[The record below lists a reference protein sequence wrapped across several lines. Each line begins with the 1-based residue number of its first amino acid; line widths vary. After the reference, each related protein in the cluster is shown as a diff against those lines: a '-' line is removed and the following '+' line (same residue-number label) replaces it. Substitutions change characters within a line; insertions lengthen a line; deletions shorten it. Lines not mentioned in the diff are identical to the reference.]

1 MKFRGVTLLG
11 IILMVFAL
19 LIQLGLY
26 GYSYTGYEDD
36 SPVLVMYGL
45 SGGHFTN
52 TTFRMAMGRAGFQ
65 TLVLNKDLVK
75 AQSIGEEIS
84 LPRGYRSQ
92 SIVILAQGEGATSS
106 LKLFDADE
114 DTLGFVLVEPEF
126 ETNFSMEGMSSDFP
140 THNVAIFTGDRS
152 GKSDAKIMYERLSGE
167 DTLYG
172 ITSKTGGLMSSEI
185 FMNPKGNRYLS
196 IAAVDPV
203 EGSLFYGSPAFQ
215 IELANYLATNY
226 QEDYSSPVKA
236 IIGWYILFILSIAFF
251 IAGLF
256 MFLVKIPI
264 VRYRM
269 EGENKDKTDSVTK
282 IILLSVAVLV
292 TLLLVVLEVLGN
304 KEAVIS
310 MVLGFFPLLML
321 LIMTGVRL
329 PYLVKNFKVKRPH
342 KSKFVALILMA
353 LILSF
358 VVMLANNTIGIINSV
373 NNMYMVL
380 IFILAMLFDFASIM
394 IVSRC
399 DSVSRI
405 KGFGGCS
412 YFGTYT
418 MFLLTL
424 LPSVMLFFA
433 SALLGKNGI
442 AVRSFGGFLCA
453 AMPFISSLPIKRHAN
468 AIKVTSTVH
477 AIIYFILLL
486 LTI

>member
-1 MKFRGVTLLG
+1 
-11 IILMVFAL
+11 
-19 LIQLGLY
+19 
-26 GYSYTGYEDD
+26 
-36 SPVLVMYGL
+36 
-45 SGGHFTN
+45 
-52 TTFRMAMGRAGFQ
+52 
-65 TLVLNKDLVK
+65 
-75 AQSIGEEIS
+75 
-84 LPRGYRSQ
+84 
-92 SIVILAQGEGATSS
+92 
-106 LKLFDADE
+106 
-114 DTLGFVLVEPEF
+114 
-126 ETNFSMEGMSSDFP
+126 
-140 THNVAIFTGDRS
+140 
-152 GKSDAKIMYERLSGE
+152 
-167 DTLYG
+167 
-172 ITSKTGGLMSSEI
+172 
-185 FMNPKGNRYLS
+185 
-196 IAAVDPV
+196 
-203 EGSLFYGSPAFQ
+203 
-215 IELANYLATNY
+215 
-226 QEDYSSPVKA
+226 
-236 IIGWYILFILSIAFF
+236 
-251 IAGLF
+251 

-342 KSKFVALILMA
+342 KSRFVALILMA

-380 IFILAMLFDFASIM
+380 IFILAVLFDFASIM

-477 AIIYFILLL
+477 AVIYFILLL